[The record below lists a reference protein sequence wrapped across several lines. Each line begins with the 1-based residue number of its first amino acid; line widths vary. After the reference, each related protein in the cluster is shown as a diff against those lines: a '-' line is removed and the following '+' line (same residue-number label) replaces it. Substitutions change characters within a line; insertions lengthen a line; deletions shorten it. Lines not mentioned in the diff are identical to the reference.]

1 MLQAQGIVQPSGP
14 GVKVEEVPVAGPS
27 RQRQPASR
35 SESHFTA
42 RRHGDVE
49 DSDVEERKP
58 RVKLEDVKPKREAVK
73 SDVED
78 EGLGSESE
86 VEEDLEDLQVSRTC
100 TTIVAHGC

>member
-1 MLQAQGIVQPSGP
+1 M
-14 GVKVEEVPVAGPS
+14 
-27 RQRQPASR
+27 
-35 SESHFTA
+35 
-42 RRHGDVE
+42 
-49 DSDVEERKP
+49 
-58 RVKLEDVKPKREAVK
+58 KLEDVKPKREAVK